1 MREIYTSPRPKN
13 IDRVVALFAEHGIET
28 RIRNRTVYDRQTF
41 GTFSYGPGAG
51 RADWERVEVKYARDL
66 TPARALLKELGIAPM
81 TRFAQELEVS
91 RNPRKKRDTKA
102 VARRVRSILLILVGV
117 AFVMAILTMNGM
129 F

>member
-41 GTFSYGPGAG
+41 QSFSYGPGAD
-51 RADWERVEVKYARDL
+51 RSDWERVEVKYAKDL
-66 TPARALLKELGIAPM
+66 TRARALLRELGIAPV
-81 TRFAQELEVS
+81 TRFSEELEISRDPKKS
-91 RNPRKKRDTKA
+91 RNPKA
-102 VARRVRSILLILVGV
+102 FARRLRSILLLLVGV
-117 AFVMAILTMNGM
+117 AFVIAILSMKGL